1 METILNNPE
10 QGASKAGFIAKNNIV
25 YKVQNPKFIDQRSVH
40 LGYIGINEYNQA
52 HGIKSQVVNF
62 GPAGGYL
69 FPIK

>member
-1 METILNNPE
+1 MENILHNPDPSP
-10 QGASKAGFIAKNNIV
+10 SKAGFIAKNNIV
-25 YKVQNPKFIDQRSVH
+25 YKVNNPKFIDLRTVH
-40 LGYIGINEYNQA
+40 LGYISINEYNQE